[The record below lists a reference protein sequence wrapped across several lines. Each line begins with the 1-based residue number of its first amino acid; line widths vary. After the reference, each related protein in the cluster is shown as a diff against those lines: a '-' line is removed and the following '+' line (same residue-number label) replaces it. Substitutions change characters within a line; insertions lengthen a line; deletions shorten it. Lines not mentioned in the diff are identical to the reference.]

1 MLNNKGQS
9 LILFI
14 IVLPILLFVLILVI
28 DIGKVIVLNQE
39 LNNISEIVLD
49 YGLDKLI
56 DENNNLNNNIDNDF
70 KNVMDN
76 DSDIQLQ
83 DDNIKDD
90 NKIDNNGM
98 NSNSY
103 SLLKEDIV
111 KLIDLNKNDIDIV
124 DVKIENNQINIY
136 LEDNLEGVLSGL
148 VNIDLFNIK
157 SYYVGYIDSDNS
169 KKIERISGD

>member
-56 DENNNLNNNIDNDF
+56 DENNNLNNNIDND
-70 KNVMDN
+70 
-76 DSDIQLQ
+76 SDIQLQ
-83 DDNIKDD
+83 DDN
-90 NKIDNNGM
+90 KIDNNDM
-98 NSNSY
+98 NTNSY

-124 DVKIENNQINIY
+124 DVKIENNKINID
-136 LEDNLEGVLSGL
+136 LEDNVEGVLSGL
-148 VNIDLFNIK
+148 VSIDIFKIK
-157 SYYVGYIDSDNS
+157 SYYVGYIDSNNS